1 MADNL
6 GDRVPADRSRVN
18 INETWEIWYWCK
30 EFDCTEGQLRTAVAE
45 VGVSADAV
53 RKKITGRSAH

>member
-6 GDRVPADRSRVN
+6 DNRGPADRSRVN
-18 INETWEIWYWCK
+18 VNETWEVRYWCK
-30 EFDCTEGQLRTAVAE
+30 EFDCTENQLRAAVEE

-53 RKKITGRSAH
+53 RKKITGRSAP